1 MPISTPPIADT
12 LGRFGLT
19 VEQELLLA
27 IRGARSSSKD
37 TTRSLCEA
45 PCSIPESLPPVVGR
59 DALLPSMER
68 RKYVFFAGS
77 PSGIAYASRVRPNVV
92 DVEGLT

>member
-1 MPISTPPIADT
+1 MPISTRPIADT
-12 LGRFGLT
+12 PGRLGLT
-19 VEQELLLA
+19 VEQELLVG

-59 DALLPSMER
+59 DALPPSMER

-77 PSGIAYASRVRPNVV
+77 PSGIAYASRNRPNIV
-92 DVEGLT
+92 DVEGPT